1 MCKYANENNRMK
13 KILLYLTLCYS
24 FVFTASA
31 DEGMWMLHLLKQQ
44 KFSEMQKL
52 GLELEDHDIYDPDGI
67 SLKDAVVFFGR
78 GCTGEVIS
86 SEGLVLTNH
95 HCGYGQIQ
103 SHSSLENNYLD
114 DGFWAMTRAEELPN
128 PGLTVTFIDRM
139 EDVTDYVKQC
149 LERDKEQDTDA
160 VFFLSPSYLNRI
172 ARERAGGELLS
183 APGIEVEIKP
193 FFNGNQY
200 FMFTKKIY
208 SDVRLVGAPPSS
220 IGKFGADTD
229 NWMWPR
235 HTGDFSL
242 FRVYADKKGNPADYS
257 PENVPL
263 KPKRWLKISTG
274 GVEEDDFAMIM
285 GFPGTTHKYYT
296 SWEVAERRDIDNRVR
311 IDMREVR
318 QNAMLEEM
326 LNDPAVKIQYAA
338 KYSGSTNAYKNAI
351 GTNWAIDMR
360 DFGQLKL
367 EQQNH
372 LSEWAKKN
380 KKPQYIEALKEIERM
395 VQERSDLR
403 YRSWMLNEGIIRA
416 VEFANVP
423 QKGWDMLLQA
433 VDNATAQKSQSG
445 FQEDMQRAVSQLE
458 QDYNLFA
465 DKDYNIAVDKKIST
479 AMITEYTRLVG
490 REKQPLFF
498 DFLYTRFR
506 GEVEAFVDY
515 IFTYSLFGNHENWDS
530 FCSDPLAFISDKEKL
545 EQLRNDPMF
554 WFARSV
560 TEEALSLSDQLSNYD
575 VPFSLARRTY
585 LEGILAMD
593 GPYTHFPDANLTLR
607 LTYGQV
613 KGYHPR
619 DAVTYAHQTT
629 LKGVMEKE
637 DPDNWEF
644 VVAEKLKTLYREKDF
659 GNYAL
664 SDGNM
669 PVNFAATTHTT
680 GGNSGSPVLNGKG
693 ELIGLNFD
701 RNWEGVGGDIQYLP
715 DYQRSIIVD
724 IRYVLFVIDKFA
736 GAGHLIEE
744 LELFR

>member
-1 MCKYANENNRMK
+1 MK
-13 KILLYLTLCYS
+13 KLLLYLLLYCLYI
-24 FVFTASA
+24 FPASA

-44 KFSEMQKL
+44 KLSEMQKL
-52 GLELEDHDIYDPDGI
+52 GLELEDYDIYNPEGN

-86 SEGLVLTNH
+86 SQGLVLTNH
-95 HCGYGQIQ
+95 HCGYNQIQ

-114 DGFWAMTRAEELPN
+114 DGFWAKTKAEELPN
-128 PGLTVTFIDRM
+128 PELTVTFIDRM
-139 EDVTDYVKQC
+139 EEVTDYVKQC
-149 LERDKEQDTDA
+149 LERDKEQDVDG

-172 ARERAGGELLS
+172 AREKAGDELLA
-183 APGIEVEIKP
+183 APGTEVEIKP

-200 FMFTKKIY
+200 YMFTKKIY

-229 NWMWPR
+229 NWTWPR
-235 HTGDFSL
+235 HSGDFAL
-242 FRVYADKKGNPADYS
+242 FRIYADKDGNPAGYS
-257 PENVPL
+257 PQNVPL
-263 KPKRWLKISTG
+263 KPKRWLKISTE
-274 GVEEDDFAMIM
+274 GVDENDFAMM
-285 GFPGTTHKYYT
+285 LGFPGTTHKYYT

-338 KYSGSTNAYKNAI
+338 KYSGSTNAYKNAV

-360 DFGQLKL
+360 DFERLKS
-367 EQQNH
+367 EQQNR
-372 LSEWAKKN
+372 LLEWAEN
-380 KKPQYIEALKEIERM
+380 NRKPEYIEALNEIQRM
-395 VQERSDLR
+395 VEERADLR
-403 YRSWMLNEGIIRA
+403 FRSWMLNEGIIRG

-423 QKGWDMLLQA
+423 QRGWNLLVQA
-433 VDNATAQKSQSG
+433 VDDEKVDV
-445 FQEDMQRAVSQLE
+445 EKAVLQLA
-458 QDYNLFA
+458 QDYDLFA
-465 DKDYNIAVDKKIST
+465 DKDYNADVDKKVSA
-479 AMITEYTRLVG
+479 AMIAEYIRLIDK
-490 REKQPLFF
+490 ENQPAFF
-498 DFLYTRFR
+498 DILYTQFN
-506 GEVEAFVDY
+506 GDVDAFIEY
-515 IFTYSLFGNHENWDS
+515 IFDHSLFGNRENWDL
-530 FCSDPLAFISDKEKL
+530 FYSDPQAFIANKEKM

-554 WFARSV
+554 LFARSV
-560 TEEALSLSDQLSNYD
+560 TEEALSLESQLSKYD
-575 VPFSLARRTY
+575 IPFSLARRTW
-585 LEGILAMD
+585 LEGILVMD

-613 KGYHPR
+613 KGYQPR
-619 DAVTYAHQTT
+619 DAVSYAHQTT

-644 VVAEKLKTLYREKDF
+644 VVAERLKALYKEKDF
-659 GNYAL
+659 GGYAL
-664 SDGNM
+664 ANGNM

-693 ELIGLNFD
+693 ELIGINFD

-736 GAGHLIEE
+736 EAGHLIEE
-744 LELFR
+744 LDLD

>member
-1 MCKYANENNRMK
+1 MK
-13 KILLYLTLCYS
+13 KLVLYLTLCYS

-44 KFSEMQKL
+44 KLAEMQKL
-52 GLELEDHDIYDPDGI
+52 GLELEDYDIYDPDGI

-103 SHSSLENNYLD
+103 NHSSLENNYLD
-114 DGFWAMTRAEELPN
+114 DGFWAMTRTEELPN
-128 PGLTVTFIDRM
+128 PGLTVAFIDRM

-149 LERDKEQDTDA
+149 LERDKKQDTDG

-172 ARERAGGELLS
+172 AREKAGEELL
-183 APGIEVEIKP
+183 AVPGTEVEIKP

-200 FMFTKKIY
+200 YMFTKKIY
-208 SDVRLVGAPPSS
+208 SDIRLVGAPPSS

-235 HTGDFSL
+235 HTGDFAL
-242 FRVYADKKGNPADYS
+242 FRIYADKEGNPADYS

-263 KPKRWLKISTG
+263 KPKRWLKISAG
-274 GVEEDDFAMIM
+274 GVEESDFAMIM

-318 QNAMLEEM
+318 QKAMLEEM

-360 DFGQLKL
+360 DFEQLKL
-367 EQQNH
+367 EQQNR
-372 LSEWAKKN
+372 LSEWAKN
-380 KKPQYIEALKEIERM
+380 NRKPEYIEALKEIERI
-395 VQERSDLR
+395 VDERADLR

-423 QKGWDMLLQA
+423 QRGWNMLTQA
-433 VDNATAQKSQSG
+433 VDSAAAEGADSNVPDG
-445 FQEDMQRAVSQLE
+445 IEDAVLQLE

-465 DKDYNIAVDKKIST
+465 DKDYNIDVDKRVSV
-479 AMITEYTRLVG
+479 AMLTEYTRLIDT
-490 REKQPLFF
+490 EKQPAFF
-498 DFLYTRFR
+498 NILYTRFN
-506 GEVEAFVDY
+506 GDVEAFIDY
-515 IFTYSLFGNHENWDS
+515 IFDRSLFGNRENWNL
-530 FCSDPLAFISDKEKL
+530 FYSDPRAFISDKAKM

-554 WFARSV
+554 LFARSV
-560 TEEALSLSDQLSNYD
+560 TEEALSLGTQLGKYD

-585 LEGILAMD
+585 MEGILAMD
-593 GPYTHFPDANLTLR
+593 GSYAHFPDANLTLR

-613 KGYHPR
+613 KGYQPR

-644 VVAEKLKTLYREKDF
+644 VVAEKLKTLYMEKDF
-659 GNYAL
+659 GSYAL
-664 SDGNM
+664 AEGDM
-669 PVNFAATTHTT
+669 PVNFVATTHTT

-693 ELIGLNFD
+693 ELIGINFD
-701 RNWEGVGGDIQYLP
+701 RNWEGVGGDIEYLP

>member
-1 MCKYANENNRMK
+1 MALPLFNYMK
-13 KILLYLTLCYS
+13 KIVFYLTLS
-24 FVFTASA
+24 GLFVFTASA

-44 KFSEMQKL
+44 KFAEMQKL
-52 GLELEDHDIYDPDGI
+52 GLELDDYDIYNPDST
-67 SLKDAVVFFGR
+67 SLKDAVVFFGS

-86 SEGLVLTNH
+86 PEGLILTNH

-103 SHSSLENNYLD
+103 NHSSLENNYLD

-128 PGLTVTFIDRM
+128 PGLIVTFIDGM
-139 EDVTDYVKQC
+139 EDVTGYVKEC
-149 LERDKEQDTDA
+149 LERDKEQDTDG

-172 ARERAGGELLS
+172 AREKAGEKLLS
-183 APGIEVEIKP
+183 LPGIEVEIKP
-193 FFNGNQY
+193 FYGGNQY
-200 FMFTKKIY
+200 YMFIKKVY
-208 SDVRLVGAPPSS
+208 SDIRLVGAPPSS

-242 FRVYADKKGNPADYS
+242 FRVYADKEGNPAGYS

-263 KPKRWLKISTG
+263 KPKRWLKISTD
-274 GVEEDDFAMIM
+274 GVTENDFAMIL

-311 IDMREVR
+311 IDMREIR
-318 QNAMLEEM
+318 QNTMLEEM
-326 LNDPAVKIQYAA
+326 LRDPAVKIQYAA

-360 DFGQLKL
+360 DFERLKR
-367 EQQNH
+367 EQQDR
-372 LSEWAKKN
+372 LLKWAEKN
-380 KKPQYIEALKEIERM
+380 GKPEYIEALKEIQRM
-395 VQERSDLR
+395 VEERAGLR
-403 YRSWMLNEGIIRA
+403 YRSWMLNEGIIRGM
-416 VEFANVP
+416 EFANLP
-423 QKGWDMLLQA
+423 QKGWNMLLQA
-433 VDNATAQKSQSG
+433 IGDSRSGKSRSVSRDEVEKALLQLK
-445 FQEDMQRAVSQLE
+445 EDYE
-458 QDYNLFA
+458 FFA
-465 DKDYNIAVDKKIST
+465 NKDYNIDVDKKVST
-479 AMITEYTRLVG
+479 AMISEYLRLID
-490 REKQPLFF
+490 RENLPSYF
-498 DFLYTRFR
+498 DMLYSQFN
-506 GEVEAFVDY
+506 GDVKAFIDY
-515 IFTYSLFGNHENWDS
+515 IFDHSLFGNRENWS
-530 FCSDPLAFISDKEKL
+530 RFETAPLKFIANKRKL
-545 EQLRNDPMF
+545 KQLKNDPMF
-554 WFARSV
+554 QFARSV
-560 TEEALSLSDQLSNYD
+560 NRERDLLNIQLNKYD

-585 LEGILAMD
+585 LEGILAMED
-593 GPYTHFPDANLTLR
+593 PYTHFPDANLTLR

-619 DAVTYAHQTT
+619 DAVTYLHQTT

-644 VVAEKLKTLYREKDF
+644 VVSEKLKTLYREKEF

-664 SDGNM
+664 SDGSM

-693 ELIGLNFD
+693 ELIGINFD

-736 GAGHLIEE
+736 GATHLIEE
-744 LELFR
+744 LELFH

>member
-1 MCKYANENNRMK
+1 MK
-13 KILLYLTLCYS
+13 KLLLYLILCCS
-24 FVFTASA
+24 CAFTASA

-52 GLELEDHDIYDPDGI
+52 GLELEDYDIYNPDGI

-86 SEGLVLTNH
+86 SQGLVLTNH

-114 DGFWAMTRAEELPN
+114 DGFWAMTKAEELPN
-128 PGLTVTFIDRM
+128 PGLTVTFIDRI
-139 EDVTDYVKQC
+139 EDVTAYVKQC
-149 LERDKEQDTDA
+149 LERDKEQDTDG

-172 ARERAGGELLS
+172 ARGKAGEELLA

-200 FMFTKKIY
+200 YMFTKKVY
-208 SDVRLVGAPPSS
+208 SDIRLVGAPPSS

-242 FRVYADKKGNPADYS
+242 FRIYADKEGNPAAYS

-263 KPKRWLKISTG
+263 KPKRWLKIAAG
-274 GVEEDDFAMIM
+274 GVAENDFAMIL
-285 GFPGTTHKYYT
+285 GFPGTTYKYYT

-311 IDMREVR
+311 IDMREIR
-318 QNAMLEEM
+318 QNVLLKEM

-338 KYSGSTNAYKNAI
+338 KYSSSTNAYKNAV
-351 GTNWAIDMR
+351 GTNWAIDLR
-360 DFGQLKL
+360 DFEQLKR
-367 EQQNH
+367 EQQNR
-372 LSEWAKKN
+372 LSEWAESNRKTG
-380 KKPQYIEALKEIERM
+380 YIEALNEIERM
-395 VQERSDLR
+395 VGERADLR
-403 YRSWMLNEGIIRA
+403 YRSWMLNEGIMRG

-423 QKGWDMLLQA
+423 RQGWNMLMQA
-433 VDNATAQKSQSG
+433 VDEMKP
-445 FQEDMQRAVSQLE
+445 EELEKAVRQLQ
-458 QDYNLFA
+458 QDYALFA
-465 DKDYNIAVDKKIST
+465 DKNYHAGVDKKVSA
-479 AMITEYTRLVG
+479 AMIAEYTRLVDK
-490 REKQPLFF
+490 EKQPAFF
-498 DFLYTRFR
+498 DQLYTRFN
-506 GEVEAFVDY
+506 GDVEAFIAS
-515 IFTYSLFGNHENWDS
+515 IFDRSLFGNRENWEL
-530 FCSDPLAFISDKEKL
+530 FCSDPLTFIAGEGKIE
-545 EQLRNDPMF
+545 ELRNDPMF
-554 WFARSV
+554 LFAGSV
-560 TEEALSLSDQLSNYD
+560 AGEALSLGRQLSKYD
-575 VPFSLARRTY
+575 VPFSLARRSY

-593 GPYTHFPDANLTLR
+593 APYTHFPDANLTLR

-613 KGYHPR
+613 KGYQPR
-619 DAVTYAHQTT
+619 DAVGYAHQTT

-644 VVAEKLKTLYREKDF
+644 VVPEKLKDIYRRKDF

-664 SDGNM
+664 SGGDM

-693 ELIGLNFD
+693 ELIGINFD

-736 GAGHLIEE
+736 EAAHLVEE
-744 LELFR
+744 LDIIR

>member
-1 MCKYANENNRMK
+1 MK
-13 KILLYLTLCYS
+13 KILLSLILCGS
-24 FVFTASA
+24 FIFTTSA

-44 KFSEMQKL
+44 KFAEMQKL
-52 GLELEDHDIYDPDGI
+52 GLELEDYDIYNPDGV
-67 SLKDAVVFFGR
+67 SLKDAVVFFGS

-86 SEGLVLTNH
+86 SEGLILTNH

-103 SHSSLENNYLD
+103 RHSSLENNYLD
-114 DGFWAMTRAEELPN
+114 DGFWAMTKAEELPN

-149 LERDKEQDTDA
+149 LERDKAQDTDGI
-160 VFFLSPSYLNRI
+160 FFLSPSYLHRI
-172 ARERAGGELLS
+172 AREKAGEDFLS

-242 FRVYADKKGNPADYS
+242 FRVYADKEGNPAGYS

-263 KPKRWLKISTG
+263 KPKRWLNISTG
-274 GVEEDDFAMIM
+274 GVEENDFAMIM
-285 GFPGTTHKYYT
+285 GFPGTTNKYYT

-311 IDMREVR
+311 IDMREIR
-318 QNAMLEEM
+318 QHAMLEEM
-326 LNDPAVKIQYAA
+326 LNDPEVKIQYAA

-360 DFGQLKL
+360 DFEQLKW
-367 EQQNH
+367 EQQDR
-372 LSEWAKKN
+372 LVQWAKKN
-380 KKPQYIEALKEIERM
+380 KKPGYTRVLEEIGQMVEERA
-395 VQERSDLR
+395 DLR
-403 YRSWMLNEGIIRA
+403 YRSWMLSEGIMRA
-416 VEFANVP
+416 VEFAGVP
-423 QKGWDMLLQA
+423 LTGWNMLQQA
-433 VDNATAQKSQSG
+433 VDSAGVDIQG
-445 FQEDMQRAVSQLE
+445 AVSQLE

-465 DKDYNIAVDKKIST
+465 DKDYNPAVDKKIST
-479 AMITEYTRLVG
+479 AMITEYTRLVD

-498 DFLYTRFR
+498 DLLYTRFN

-515 IFTYSLFGNHENWDS
+515 IFTHSLFGNRQNWDL
-530 FCSDPLAFISDKEKL
+530 FCADPRAFVSNEAKM
-545 EQLRNDPMF
+545 EQLRTDPMF

-560 TEEALSLSDQLSNYD
+560 SEEAFSLSNQLSSYD
-575 VPFSLARRTY
+575 VPFSQARRTY

-613 KGYHPR
+613 KGYQPV

-629 LKGVMEKE
+629 LDGVMEKE

-644 VVAEKLKTLYREKDF
+644 VVAEKLKTLYHEKDF
-659 GNYAL
+659 GEYGLTN
-664 SDGNM
+664 GKM

-693 ELIGLNFD
+693 ELIGINFD

-744 LELFR
+744 MDLK

>member
-1 MCKYANENNRMK
+1 MK
-13 KILLYLTLCYS
+13 KLLLYLLLCCLS
-24 FVFTASA
+24 IFTASA

-44 KFSEMQKL
+44 KLSEMQQL
-52 GLELEDHDIYDPDGI
+52 GLELEDYDMYNPDGI
-67 SLKDAVVFFGR
+67 SLKDAVVQFGR

-103 SHSSLENNYLD
+103 NHSSLENNYLD
-114 DGFWAMTRAEELPN
+114 EGFWAMTKAEELPN

-139 EDVTDYVKQC
+139 EDVTDWVKQC
-149 LERDKEQDTDA
+149 LERDKEQDTDG
-160 VFFLSPSYLNRI
+160 VFFLSPSYLDRI
-172 ARERAGGELLS
+172 AREKAGEELLA
-183 APGIEVEIKP
+183 APGTEVEIKP

-200 FMFTKKIY
+200 YMFTKKTY
-208 SDVRLVGAPPSS
+208 SDVRLVGAPPSA

-235 HTGDFSL
+235 HTGDFAL
-242 FRVYADKKGNPADYS
+242 FRIYADKEGNPAGYS
-257 PENVPL
+257 PENMPL
-263 KPKRWLKISTG
+263 RPKRWLKISAG
-274 GVEEDDFAMIM
+274 GVNENDFAMIL

-351 GTNWAIDMR
+351 GSNWAIDMR
-360 DFGQLKL
+360 DFEQLKSA
-367 EQQNH
+367 QQDR
-372 LSEWAKKN
+372 LSEWAKN
-380 KKPQYIEALKEIERM
+380 NGKPEYIEALDEIRRM
-395 VQERSDLR
+395 VEERADLR
-403 YRSWMLNEGIIRA
+403 FRSWMLNEGIIRG

-423 QKGWDMLLQA
+423 QRGWNMLLQGDVEEA
-433 VDNATAQKSQSG
+433 VL
-445 FQEDMQRAVSQLE
+445 QLQ
-458 QDYNLFA
+458 QDYDLFA
-465 DKDYNIAVDKKIST
+465 DKDYNAGVDKKVSV
-479 AMITEYTRLVG
+479 AMISEYVRLIDK
-490 REKQPLFF
+490 EKQPVFF
-498 DFLYTRFR
+498 DLLYTQFNRD
-506 GEVEAFVDY
+506 VEAFVDH
-515 IFTYSLFGNHENWDS
+515 IFDRSLFGTRENWDL
-530 FCSDPLAFISDKEKL
+530 FYSDPRAFIANEEKI
-545 EQLRNDPMF
+545 EELRNDPMF
-554 WFARSV
+554 LFARSV
-560 TEEALSLSDQLSNYD
+560 TEEALSLGTQLSKYD
-575 VPFSLARRTY
+575 VPFSLARRTW

-593 GPYTHFPDANLTLR
+593 GPHTHFPDANLTLR

-613 KGYHPR
+613 KGYQPR
-619 DAVTYAHQTT
+619 DAVAYAHQTT

-644 VVAEKLKTLYREKDF
+644 VVPEKLKMLYQEKDF

-693 ELIGLNFD
+693 ELIGINFD

>member
-1 MCKYANENNRMK
+1 MK
-13 KILLYLTLCYS
+13 KLSLYLILCCL
-24 FVFTASA
+24 FIVTASA

-52 GLELEDHDIYDPDGI
+52 GLELEDYDIYNPDGI

-86 SEGLVLTNH
+86 SQGLVLTNH

-103 SHSSLENNYLD
+103 NHSSLENNYLD
-114 DGFWAMTRAEELPN
+114 DGFWAMTKAEELPN

-149 LERDKEQDTDA
+149 LERDKDQDTDDI
-160 VFFLSPSYLNRI
+160 FFLSPSYLNRI
-172 ARERAGGELLS
+172 AREKAGEELLS
-183 APGIEVEIKP
+183 ALGIEVEIKP

-200 FMFTKKIY
+200 YMFTKKIY
-208 SDVRLVGAPPSS
+208 SDIRLVGAPPSS

-235 HTGDFSL
+235 HTGDFAL
-242 FRVYADKKGNPADYS
+242 FRIYADKDGNPADYS
-257 PENVPL
+257 SENVPL
-263 KPKRWLKISTG
+263 KPKRWLKISSG
-274 GVEEDDFAMIM
+274 GVDEDDFAMIL

-311 IDMREVR
+311 IDMREIR
-318 QNAMLEEM
+318 QTAILEEM

-360 DFGQLKL
+360 DFEQLKF
-367 EQQNH
+367 EQQNR
-372 LSEWAKKN
+372 LSEWAKSN
-380 KKPQYIEALKEIERM
+380 RNPEYIEALKEIERM
-395 VQERSDLR
+395 VGERADLR
-403 YRSWMLNEGIIRA
+403 HRSWMLNEGIIRG

-423 QKGWDMLLQA
+423 LGGWAMLLQA
-433 VDNATAQKSQSG
+433 VDNTESKDVEPTLNEVTLEEAVLQLK
-445 FQEDMQRAVSQLE
+445 EDW
-458 QDYNLFA
+458 DLFA
-465 DKDYNIAVDKKIST
+465 NKDYNIEVDKKVST
-479 AMITEYTRLVG
+479 AMITEYTRLID

-498 DFLYTRFR
+498 DLLYTRFN
-506 GEVEAFVDY
+506 GEVEPFVDY
-515 IFTYSLFGNHENWDS
+515 IFTYSLFGNPGNWDL
-530 FCSDPLAFISDKEKL
+530 FYSDPQTFISDKEKL

-560 TEEALSLSDQLSNYD
+560 TEEARSLNIQLSDYD
-575 VPFSLARRTY
+575 VPFSMARRTY

-613 KGYHPR
+613 KGYQPR
-619 DAVTYAHQTT
+619 DAVSYAHQTT

-659 GNYAL
+659 GSYAL
-664 SDGNM
+664 ADGSM

-693 ELIGLNFD
+693 ELIGINFD

-715 DYQRSIIVD
+715 DYQRSIIAD

-736 GAGHLIEE
+736 EASHLIEE
-744 LELFR
+744 LDIIR